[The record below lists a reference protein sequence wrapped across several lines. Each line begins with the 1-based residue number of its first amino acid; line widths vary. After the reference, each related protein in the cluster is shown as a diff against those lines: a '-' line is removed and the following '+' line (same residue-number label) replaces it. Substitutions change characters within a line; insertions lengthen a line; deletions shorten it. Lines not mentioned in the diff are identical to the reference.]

1 MRYMRLLYSLILIC
15 FAVTAQA
22 QETTRIAPTQGKY
35 NPERTKKND
44 LIHTKLELRPN
55 WAKQHMVGVA
65 TITFK
70 PHFYPQ
76 STLELDAKGFDIQMV
91 RMKGKELKFDYNKQV
106 LKIDLGQTLTRKDSA
121 QVQIL
126 YIAKPNE
133 LPQGGSA
140 AITADKGLY
149 FINPDGKDGDKPKQI
164 WTQGETEANS
174 CWFPTIDA
182 PNQKTTLEIYIT
194 LDKPS
199 VDAKFLTLSNG
210 KLISSK
216 VNSDGTRTDYWK
228 QDKPAAPYLTMI
240 AVGDFRK
247 VVDPNYKNFEVSY
260 YVEPKFEK
268 YAMNIFGRTP
278 EMINYFESILGV
290 KYQWDKYA
298 QIAVRDYVS
307 GAMEN
312 TTATIHGDFI
322 QKDNKQ
328 LVDDNDDGV
337 IAHEL
342 FHHWFGDLVTC
353 ESWSNLPLNE
363 SFANY
368 SEYLWSAH
376 KYGQDEADLVAY
388 IAFNQYFS
396 EAQEKKEPLIRY
408 RYKDKE
414 DMFDSH
420 SYAKGGRILHLLRK
434 QVGDEAF
441 FASLKLYL
449 TQNAFKTGEIDQ
461 LRLAFESVTGE
472 DLKWFFDQ
480 WFLKPGHPDL
490 QVTQEYT
497 GGKLKL
503 NISQIQDTTYSPIYR
518 LPLQVEVWANNQ
530 KTTHE
535 ILLDKAS
542 QSFEWNLASAPQL
555 VLLDPENILV
565 GRVLFQKTKE
575 EYIYQYYHAE
585 RVPARLIALEVL
597 TYTPDDSVATNPV
610 VFDKDIRRVLIDATK
625 DKFWRVRQLAVQKL
639 YDYDGDDFLEVER
652 ALQSRVQSDERSYV
666 RADAII
672 AMKGFQ
678 NAQNDKLFR
687 AALNDTSYTVQA
699 AALEAIFASKPSDAA
714 ELAKKYEQSYNTSI
728 FSAVAG
734 YFAEEASS
742 EKFDWFM
749 ERLTKMGG
757 GDLYQVLGI
766 FGTYLVKSTPDVQKK
781 SLPFLKRVV
790 LKDTQFY
797 VRFAAFQ
804 TLALMTDLPEVKE
817 ILKEAI
823 NTEKDERLQR
833 VYQQYKDL

>member
-1 MRYMRLLYSLILIC
+1 MRLLSPLIFIF
-15 FAVTAQA
+15 FAFWVSA
-22 QETTRIAPTQGKY
+22 QEPARIIPAQGKY

-44 LIHTKLELRPN
+44 LIHTRLELRPN
-55 WAKQHMVGVA
+55 WERQQMVGVA

-76 STLELDAKGFDIQMV
+76 NTLELDAKGFDVQMV
-91 RMKGKELKFDYNKQV
+91 RMKGQELKFDYDSRL
-106 LKIDLGQTLTRKDSA
+106 LKINLGKTLTRNDSA
-121 QVQIL
+121 QVQIM

-133 LPQGGSA
+133 LPLGGSE

-149 FINPDGKDGDKPKQI
+149 FINPTSTDPEKPRQI

-174 CWFPTIDA
+174 CWFPTIDS
-182 PNQKTTLEIYIT
+182 PNQKTTLEIFIT

-199 VDAKFLTLSNG
+199 TEAKYITLSNG
-210 KLISSK
+210 KLVSSK
-216 VNSDGTRTDYWK
+216 MNIDGTRTDYWK

-240 AVGDFRK
+240 AIGDFRK
-247 VVDPNYKNFEVSY
+247 VVDPTYKNFEVSY

-278 EMINYFESILGV
+278 EMINYFENILGV

-298 QIAVRDYVS
+298 QIAVREYVS

-312 TTATIHGDFI
+312 TTATVHGDFI
-322 QKDNKQ
+322 QKDNHQ
-328 LVDDNDDGV
+328 LADDNDDGV

-342 FHHWFGDLVTC
+342 FHHWFGDLVTA

-368 SEYLWSAH
+368 SEYLWAAH

-388 IAFNQYFS
+388 IAFNQYFN
-396 EAQEKKEPLIRY
+396 EAQEKQEPLIRY
-408 RYKDKE
+408 RYHDKE

-441 FASLKLYL
+441 FAALKLYL
-449 TQNAFKTGEIDQ
+449 TQNAFKTGEIAQ

-472 DLKWFFDQ
+472 DLQWFFDQ
-480 WFLKPGHPDL
+480 WFTKPGHPDL
-490 QVTQEYT
+490 QVEQEYAN
-497 GGKLKL
+497 GKLKL
-503 NISQIQDTTYSPIYR
+503 SVKQIQDTTFAPVYR
-518 LPLQVEVWANNQ
+518 LPLQLEIWVNNQ
-530 KTTHE
+530 KTTHT
-535 ILLDKAS
+535 ILVDKAS
-542 QSFEWNLASAPQL
+542 QTFEWNLPSAPQM
-555 VLLDPENILV
+555 VYLDPENTLV
-565 GRVLFQKTKE
+565 GRVLFQKSKE
-575 EYIYQYYHAE
+575 EYIYQYYHAG
-585 RVPARLIALEVL
+585 RVPARLNALEIL
-597 TYTPDDSVATNPV
+597 TYSPDNDSTAVNPA
-610 VFDKDIRRVLIDATK
+610 FDNDIRKVLIDATK
-625 DKFWRVRQLAVQKL
+625 DKFWRIRQLAVQKL

-652 ALQSRVQSDERSYV
+652 ALQSRVQIDDRSYV

-687 AALNDTSYTVQA
+687 QALNDTSYTVQA
-699 AALEAIFASKPSDAA
+699 AALEAIFASRPADAP
-714 ELAKKYEQSYNTSI
+714 ELARKYETSFNTAI

-734 YFAEEASS
+734 YYSEEANP
-742 EKFDWFM
+742 EKYDWYVQH
-749 ERLTKMGG
+749 LSKMSG

-766 FGTYLVKSTPDVQKK
+766 FGTYLVKSSPDVQRK
-781 SLPFLKRVV
+781 SLPLLKKIAT
-790 LKDTQFY
+790 KDTQWY
-797 VRFAAFQ
+797 VRFAGVQ
-804 TLALMTDLPEVKE
+804 TLALLSDLPETKV

-823 NTEKDERLQR
+823 AAEKDERLLR

>member
-1 MRYMRLLYSLILIC
+1 MRFLNPLILIILSLGA
-15 FAVTAQA
+15 FAQGLIRVP
-22 QETTRIAPTQGKY
+22 PTQGNY

-55 WAKQHMVGVA
+55 WGKQHMVGTA

-76 STLELDAKGFDIQMV
+76 NTLELDAKGFDIQMV
-91 RMKGKELKFDYNKQV
+91 RTQGQELKFEYDKRI
-106 LKIDLGQTLTRKDSA
+106 LKIDLGKTLTRKDSA
-121 QVQIL
+121 QVQIM

-133 LPQGGSA
+133 LPLGGSD

-149 FINPDGKDGDKPKQI
+149 FINADGKDPEKPRQI

-174 CWFPTIDA
+174 CWFPTIDT

-194 LDKPS
+194 LDKAS
-199 VDAKFLTLSNG
+199 TDAKYMTLSNG

-278 EMINYFESILGV
+278 EMISYFENLLGV

-298 QIAVRDYVS
+298 QIAVREYVS

-312 TTATIHGDFI
+312 TTATVHGDFV
-322 QKDNKQ
+322 QKDNHQ
-328 LVDDNDDGV
+328 LADDNDDGV

-342 FHHWFGDLVTC
+342 FHHWFGDLVTA

-368 SEYLWSAH
+368 SEYLWTAH

-396 EAQEKKEPLIRY
+396 EAQEKQEPLIRY
-408 RYKDKE
+408 RYNDKE

-441 FASLKLYL
+441 FAALKLYI

-461 LRLAFESVTGE
+461 LRLAFESITGE
-472 DLKWFFDQ
+472 DLHWFFDQ
-480 WFLKPGHPDL
+480 WFMKPGHPDL
-490 QVTQEYT
+490 QMTQEYT
-497 GGKLKL
+497 GGKLRL
-503 NISQIQDTTYSPIYR
+503 TINQIQDTTYSPIYR
-518 LPLQVEVWANNQ
+518 LPLKVEIWSNNQ
-530 KTTHE
+530 KTTQN
-535 ILLDKAS
+535 ILVDKS
-542 QSFEWNLASAPQL
+542 INIFEWDLEAAPQM
-555 VLLDPENILV
+555 VYLDPENTLV
-565 GRVLFQKTKE
+565 GRVLFQKSKE
-575 EYIYQYYHAE
+575 DYIYQYYHAE
-585 RVPARLIALEVL
+585 RVPARLNALEIL
-597 TYTPDDSVATNPV
+597 TYVPDGDSAV
-610 VFDKDIRRVLIDATK
+610 VSPALDKDIRKVLIDATK

-652 ALQSRVQSDERSYV
+652 VLQSRVQSDDRSYV

-678 NAQNDKLFR
+678 NSQNDKLFR
-687 AALNDTSYTVQA
+687 QALNDTSYTVQA
-699 AALEAIFASKPSDAA
+699 AALEAILASRPSDAA
-714 ELAKKYEQSYNTSI
+714 ELAKKYESYYNTAI
-728 FSAVAG
+728 FSAVAN
-734 YFAEEASS
+734 YYSDEAAP
-742 EKFDWFM
+742 ERFDWFVQH
-749 ERLTKMGG
+749 LSKMSG

-766 FGTYLVKSTPDVQKK
+766 FGTYLVKSSPEIQAK
-781 SLPFLKRVV
+781 SLPLLKKIAT
-790 LKDTQFY
+790 KDTQWY
-797 VRFAAFQ
+797 VRFAGLQ
-804 TLALMTDLPEVKE
+804 TLALLSE
-817 ILKEAI
+817 LKEAKDI
-823 NTEKDERLQR
+823 IKEVIATEKDQRLQK

>member
-1 MRYMRLLYSLILIC
+1 MRLLYSLILIC

-22 QETTRIAPTQGKY
+22 QETTRIAPAQGKY

-76 STLELDAKGFDIQMV
+76 STIELDAKGFDIQMV

-408 RYKDKE
+408 RYNDKE

-535 ILLDKAS
+535 ILVDKAS

-766 FGTYLVKSTPDVQKK
+766 FGTYLVKSTPDIQKK

>member
-1 MRYMRLLYSLILIC
+1 MRLLSSLILLILSLG
-15 FAVTAQA
+15 ALA
-22 QETTRIAPTQGKY
+22 QEPYHIAPTQGKY

-55 WAKQHMVGVA
+55 WVTQQMYGVA
-65 TITFK
+65 AITFK

-76 STLELDAKGFDIQMV
+76 STLELDAKGFDVQMV
-91 RMKGKELKFDYNKQV
+91 RMKNQDLKFDYDKRV
-106 LKIDLGQTLTRKDSA
+106 LKIDLGKTLTKKDSA
-121 QVQIL
+121 QVQIV

-133 LPQGGSA
+133 LPLGGSE

-149 FINPDGKDGDKPKQI
+149 FINADGKDSEKPRQI

-174 CWFPTIDA
+174 CWFPTIDT

-194 LDKPS
+194 LDKAS
-199 VDAKFLTLSNG
+199 TEAKYLTLSNG

-216 VNSDGTRTDYWK
+216 VNNDGTRTDYWR

-240 AVGDFRK
+240 AIGDFRR

-278 EMINYFESILGV
+278 EMISYFENILGV
-290 KYQWDKYA
+290 KYQWDKYS
-298 QIAVRDYVS
+298 QIAVREYVS

-312 TTATIHGDFI
+312 TTATVHGDFV
-322 QKDNKQ
+322 QKDNHQ
-328 LVDDNDDGV
+328 LADDNDDGV

-342 FHHWFGDLVTC
+342 FHHWFGDLVTA

-368 SEYLWSAH
+368 SEYLWTAH

-388 IAFNQYFS
+388 IAFNQYFN
-396 EAQEKKEPLIRY
+396 EAQEKQEPLIRY
-408 RYKDKE
+408 RYNDKE

-441 FASLKLYL
+441 FAALKLYL

-472 DLKWFFDQ
+472 DLHWFFDQ
-480 WFLKPGHPDL
+480 WFMKPGHPDL
-490 QVTQEYT
+490 QVTQEYAN
-497 GGKLKL
+497 GKLKL
-503 NISQIQDTTYSPIYR
+503 IVNQIQDTTYSPIYR
-518 LPLQVEVWANNQ
+518 LPLQVEVWSNNQ
-530 KTTHE
+530 KTIHN
-535 ILLDKAS
+535 ILVDKATNT
-542 QSFEWNLASAPQL
+542 FEWNLASAPQM
-555 VLLDPENILV
+555 VYLDPENTLV
-565 GRVLFQKTKE
+565 GRVLFKKNKE
-575 EYIYQYYHAE
+575 DYIYQYYHAE
-585 RVPARLIALEVL
+585 RVPARLNALEIL
-597 TYTPDDSVATNPV
+597 TYVPDNDSTAISPAL
-610 VFDKDIRRVLIDATK
+610 DKDIRKVLIDATK

-672 AMKGFQ
+672 AMKSFQ
-678 NAQNDKLFR
+678 NSQNDKLFR
-687 AALNDTSYTVQA
+687 QALSDTSYTVQA
-699 AALEAIFASKPSDAA
+699 AALEAILASKPSDAA
-714 ELAKKYEQSYNTSI
+714 ELAKKYEASFNTAI
-728 FSAVAG
+728 FSAVAN
-734 YFAEEASS
+734 YFSDEAVP
-742 EKFDWFM
+742 ERFGWF
-749 ERLTKMGG
+749 EQHLSKMSG

-766 FGTYLVKSTPDVQKK
+766 FGTYLVKSSPEIQAQ
-781 SLPFLKRVV
+781 SLPLLKKIAT
-790 LKDTQFY
+790 KDTQWY
-797 VRFAAFQ
+797 VRFAGLQ
-804 TLALMTDLPEVKE
+804 TLALLSD
-817 ILKEAI
+817 LKEAKDI
-823 NTEKDERLQR
+823 IKEVIAAEKDQRLQK

>member
-1 MRYMRLLYSLILIC
+1 MRQLILLL
-15 FAVTAQA
+15 FTFSAFA
-22 QETTRIAPTQGKY
+22 QEPAHIATTQGKY

-55 WAKQHMVGVA
+55 WATQQMYGVA

-76 STLELDAKGFDIQMV
+76 STLELDAKGFDVQMV
-91 RMKGKELKFDYNKQV
+91 RMKSQDLKFDYDKRV
-106 LKIDLGQTLTRKDSA
+106 LKIELGKTLTRKDSA
-121 QVQIL
+121 QVQIV

-133 LPQGGSA
+133 LPLGGSE

-149 FINPDGKDGDKPKQI
+149 FINPDGKESDKPRQI

-174 CWFPTIDA
+174 CWFPTIDT

-194 LDKPS
+194 LDKAS
-199 VDAKFLTLSNG
+199 TDAKYLTLSNG

-216 VNSDGTRTDYWK
+216 VNSDGTRTDYWR

-290 KYQWDKYA
+290 KYQWDKYS
-298 QIAVRDYVS
+298 QIAVREYVS

-312 TTATIHGDFI
+312 TTATVHGDFV
-322 QKDNKQ
+322 QKDNHQ
-328 LVDDNDDGV
+328 LADDNDDGV

-342 FHHWFGDLVTC
+342 FHHWFGDLVTA

-368 SEYLWSAH
+368 SEYLWTAH

-388 IAFNQYFS
+388 IAFNQYFN
-396 EAQEKKEPLIRY
+396 EAQEKQEPLIRY
-408 RYKDKE
+408 RYNDKE

-441 FASLKLYL
+441 FAALKLYL

-472 DLKWFFDQ
+472 DLHWFFDQ
-480 WFLKPGHPDL
+480 WFMKPGHPDL
-490 QVTQEYT
+490 QVTQEYAS
-497 GGKLKL
+497 GKLKL
-503 NISQIQDTTYSPIYR
+503 TVTQIQDTTYSPIYR
-518 LPLQVEVWANNQ
+518 LPLQLEIWSNNQ
-530 KTTHE
+530 KTTHN
-535 ILLDKAS
+535 ILVDKATNT
-542 QSFEWNLASAPQL
+542 FEWNLVSVPQM
-555 VLLDPENILV
+555 VYLDPENTLV
-565 GRVLFQKTKE
+565 GRVLFQKSKE
-575 EYIYQYYHAE
+575 DYIYQYYHAE
-585 RVPARLIALEVL
+585 RMPARLNALEIL
-597 TYTPDDSVATNPV
+597 TYVPENDSTAISPAL
-610 VFDKDIRRVLIDATK
+610 DKDIRKVLIDATK
-625 DKFWRVRQLAVQKL
+625 DKFWRIRQLAVQKL

-652 ALQSRVQSDERSYV
+652 ALQSRVQNDDRSYV

-687 AALNDTSYTVQA
+687 QALSDTSYTVQA
-699 AALEAIFASKPSDAA
+699 AALEAILASKPSDAP
-714 ELAKKYEQSYNTSI
+714 ELAKKYESSFNTAI
-728 FSAVAG
+728 FSAIAN
-734 YFAEEASS
+734 YFSEEAAP
-742 EKFDWFM
+742 ERFDWFVQH
-749 ERLTKMGG
+749 LNKMSGA
-757 GDLYQVLGI
+757 DLYQVLGI
-766 FGTYLVKSTPDVQKK
+766 FGTYLVKSTPEIQSK
-781 SLPFLKRVV
+781 SLPLLKKIAT
-790 LKDTQFY
+790 KDTQWY
-797 VRFAAFQ
+797 VRFAGLQ
-804 TLALMTDLPEVKE
+804 TLALLSDLKETKE
-817 ILKEAI
+817 IIKEVI
-823 NTEKDERLQR
+823 STEKDQRLQK

>member
-1 MRYMRLLYSLILIC
+1 MRLLSPLILIC
-15 FAVTAQA
+15 FALSVWA
-22 QETTRIAPTQGKY
+22 QEPTHIAPTQAKY
-35 NPERTKKND
+35 SPERTKKND

-55 WAKQHMVGVA
+55 WTTQEMYGVA

-76 STLELDAKGFDIQMV
+76 STLELDAKGFDVQMV
-91 RMKGKELKFDYNKQV
+91 RMKNQDLKFDYDKRV
-106 LKIDLGQTLTRKDSA
+106 LKIDLGKTLTRKDSA
-121 QVQIL
+121 QVQIV

-133 LPQGGSA
+133 LPLGGSE

-149 FINPDGKDGDKPKQI
+149 FINADGKDPEKPRQI

-174 CWFPTIDA
+174 CWFPTIDT

-194 LDKPS
+194 LDKAS
-199 VDAKFLTLSNG
+199 TEAKYVTLSNG

-216 VNSDGTRTDYWK
+216 VNSDGTRTDYWR

-260 YVEPKFEK
+260 YVEPKFER

-278 EMINYFESILGV
+278 EMISYFENILGV
-290 KYQWDKYA
+290 KYQWDKYS
-298 QIAVRDYVS
+298 QIAVREYVS

-312 TTATIHGDFI
+312 TTATVHGDFV
-322 QKDNKQ
+322 QKDNHQ
-328 LVDDNDDGV
+328 LADDNDDGV

-342 FHHWFGDLVTC
+342 FHHWFGDLVTA

-368 SEYLWSAH
+368 SEYLWTAH

-388 IAFNQYFS
+388 IAFNQYFN
-396 EAQEKKEPLIRY
+396 EAQEKQEPLIRY
-408 RYKDKE
+408 RYADKE

-441 FASLKLYL
+441 FTALKLYL

-472 DLKWFFDQ
+472 DLHWFFDQ
-480 WFLKPGHPDL
+480 WFTKPGHPDL
-490 QVTQEYT
+490 QVTQEYSS
-497 GGKLKL
+497 GKLKL
-503 NISQIQDTTYSPIYR
+503 NITQIQDTTYSPTYR
-518 LPLQVEVWANNQ
+518 LPLQVEIWSNNQ
-530 KTTHE
+530 RAIHN
-535 ILLDKAS
+535 ILVDKVTNT
-542 QSFEWNLASAPQL
+542 FEWNLASAPQM
-555 VLLDPENILV
+555 VCLDPENTLV
-565 GRVLFQKTKE
+565 GRVLFKKSKE
-575 EYIYQYYHAE
+575 DYIFQYYHAE
-585 RVPARLIALEVL
+585 RIPARLNALEVL
-597 TYTPDDSVATNPV
+597 TYVPDNDSTAVSPAL
-610 VFDKDIRRVLIDATK
+610 DKDIRKVLIDATK

-652 ALQSRVQSDERSYV
+652 ALQSRVQNDERSYV

-687 AALNDTSYTVQA
+687 QALSDTSYTVQA
-699 AALEAIFASKPSDAA
+699 AALEAILASKPSDAA
-714 ELAKKYEQSYNTSI
+714 ELAKKYESSFNTAI
-728 FSAVAG
+728 FSAVAN
-734 YFAEEASS
+734 YFSEEAAP
-742 EKFDWFM
+742 ERFEWFAQHIS
-749 ERLTKMGG
+749 KMSG

-766 FGTYLVKSTPDVQKK
+766 FGTYLVKSTPEIQLK
-781 SLPFLKRVV
+781 SLPLLKKIAT
-790 LKDTQFY
+790 KDSQWY
-797 VRFAAFQ
+797 VRFAGLQ
-804 TLALMTDLPEVKE
+804 TLALLSDLKETKE
-817 ILKEAI
+817 IIKEVI
-823 NTEKDERLQR
+823 TTEKDQRLQK

>member
-1 MRYMRLLYSLILIC
+1 MRLLSPLILIC
-15 FAVTAQA
+15 FALSVWA
-22 QETTRIAPTQGKY
+22 QEPTHIAPTQGKY
-35 NPERTKKND
+35 SPERTKKND

-55 WAKQHMVGVA
+55 WRTQEMYGVA
-65 TITFK
+65 TITFR

-76 STLELDAKGFDIQMV
+76 STLELDAKGFDVQMV
-91 RMKGKELKFDYNKQV
+91 RMKNQDLKFDYDKRV
-106 LKIDLGQTLTRKDSA
+106 LKIDLGKTLTRKDST
-121 QVQIL
+121 QVQIV

-133 LPQGGSA
+133 LPLGGSE

-149 FINPDGKDGDKPKQI
+149 FINADGKDPEKPRQI

-174 CWFPTIDA
+174 CWFPTIDT
-182 PNQKTTLEIYIT
+182 PNQKTTLEIFIT
-194 LDKPS
+194 LDKAS
-199 VDAKFLTLSNG
+199 TDAKYLTLSNG

-216 VNSDGTRTDYWK
+216 VNSDGTRTDYWR

-247 VVDPNYKNFEVSY
+247 IVDPNYKNFEVSY

-278 EMINYFESILGV
+278 EMINYFENILGV
-290 KYQWDKYA
+290 KYQWDKYS
-298 QIAVRDYVS
+298 QIAVREYVS

-312 TTATIHGDFI
+312 TTATVHGDFV
-322 QKDNKQ
+322 QKDNHQ
-328 LVDDNDDGV
+328 LADDNDDGV

-342 FHHWFGDLVTC
+342 FHHWFGDLVTA

-368 SEYLWSAH
+368 SEYLWTAH

-396 EAQEKKEPLIRY
+396 EAQEKQEPLIRY
-408 RYKDKE
+408 RYNDKE

-441 FASLKLYL
+441 FAALKLYL

-461 LRLAFESVTGE
+461 LRLVFESVTGE
-472 DLKWFFDQ
+472 DLHWFFDQ
-480 WFLKPGHPDL
+480 WFMKPGHPDL

-503 NISQIQDTTYSPIYR
+503 TVNQIQDTTYSPIYR
-518 LPLQVEVWANNQ
+518 LPLQVEIWSNNQ
-530 KTTHE
+530 RALHN
-535 ILLDKAS
+535 ILVDKATNT
-542 QSFEWNLASAPQL
+542 FEWNLASAPQM
-555 VLLDPENILV
+555 VYLDPENTLV
-565 GRVLFQKTKE
+565 GRVLFKKSKE
-575 EYIYQYYHAE
+575 DYVYQYYHAE
-585 RVPARLIALEVL
+585 RMPARLNALEIL
-597 TYTPDDSVATNPV
+597 TYVPDNDSTAVSPAL
-610 VFDKDIRRVLIDATK
+610 DKDIRKVLIDATK

-652 ALQSRVQSDERSYV
+652 ALQSRVQNDERSYV

-687 AALNDTSYTVQA
+687 QALSDTSYTVQA
-699 AALEAIFASKPSDAA
+699 AALEAILASRPSDAA
-714 ELAKKYEQSYNTSI
+714 ELAKKYESSFNTAI
-728 FSAVAG
+728 FSAVAN
-734 YFAEEASS
+734 YFAEEAAP
-742 EKFDWFM
+742 ERFDWFVQH
-749 ERLTKMGG
+749 LSKMNG

-766 FGTYLVKSTPDVQKK
+766 FGTYLVKSTPEIQLK
-781 SLPFLKRVV
+781 SLPLLKKIAT
-790 LKDTQFY
+790 KDAQWY
-797 VRFAAFQ
+797 VRFAGLQ
-804 TLALMTDLPEVKE
+804 TLALLSD
-817 ILKEAI
+817 LKETKDIIKEVIAA
-823 NTEKDERLQR
+823 EKDQRLQKI
-833 VYQQYKDL
+833 YQQYKDL

>member
-1 MRYMRLLYSLILIC
+1 MRLLSPLILIC
-15 FAVTAQA
+15 FAFSSWA
-22 QETTRIAPTQGKY
+22 QEVTHIAPTQGKY

-55 WAKQHMVGVA
+55 WARQHMVGTA

-76 STLELDAKGFDIQMV
+76 STLELDAKGFDVQMV
-91 RMKGKELKFDYNKQV
+91 RMKGQELKFEYDNRL
-106 LKIDLGQTLTRKDSA
+106 LKINLGKTLTRNDSA
-121 QVQIL
+121 QVQIS

-133 LPQGGSA
+133 LPLGGSE

-149 FINPDGKDGDKPKQI
+149 FINADGKDSDKPRQI

-174 CWFPTIDA
+174 CWFPTIDT

-194 LDKPS
+194 LDKAS
-199 VDAKFLTLSNG
+199 TDAKYLTLSNG

-240 AVGDFRK
+240 AVGDFKK

-278 EMINYFESILGV
+278 EMISYFENILGV
-290 KYQWDKYA
+290 KYQWDKYS
-298 QIAVRDYVS
+298 QIAVREYVS

-312 TTATIHGDFI
+312 TTATVHGDFV
-322 QKDNKQ
+322 QKDNHQ
-328 LVDDNDDGV
+328 LIDDNDDGV

-342 FHHWFGDLVTC
+342 FHHWFGDLVTA

-368 SEYLWSAH
+368 SEYLWTAH

-396 EAQEKKEPLIRY
+396 EAQEKQEPLIRY
-408 RYKDKE
+408 RYNDKE

-441 FASLKLYL
+441 FAALKLYL
-449 TQNAFKTGEIDQ
+449 TQNAFKTGEIEQ

-472 DLKWFFDQ
+472 DLHWFFDQ
-480 WFLKPGHPDL
+480 WFIKPGHPDL
-490 QVTQEYT
+490 QVTQEYA

-503 NISQIQDTTYSPIYR
+503 TVNQIQDTTYSPIYR
-518 LPLQVEVWANNQ
+518 LPIQIEIWSNNE
-530 KTTHE
+530 KTKHN
-535 ILLDKAS
+535 ILVDKAINT
-542 QSFEWNLASAPQL
+542 FEWNLASAPQM
-555 VLLDPENILV
+555 VYLDPENTLV

-575 EYIYQYYHAE
+575 DYIYQYYHAE
-585 RVPARLIALEVL
+585 RVPARLNALEIL
-597 TYTPDDSVATNPV
+597 TYVPDGDSTV
-610 VFDKDIRRVLIDATK
+610 VSPALDKAIRKVLIDATK

-639 YDYDGDDFLEVER
+639 YDYDGDDFLEVEK

-678 NAQNDKLFR
+678 NSQNDKLFR
-687 AALNDTSYTVQA
+687 QALNDTSYTVQA
-699 AALEAIFASKPSDAA
+699 AALEAILASRPSDAA
-714 ELAKKYEQSYNTSI
+714 ELAKKYESSFNTTI
-728 FSAVAG
+728 FSAVAN
-734 YFAEEASS
+734 YFAEEAAP
-742 EKFDWFM
+742 ERFDWFLQHLSQM
-749 ERLTKMGG
+749 SG

-766 FGTYLVKSTPDVQKK
+766 FGTYLVKSTPETQLK
-781 SLPFLKRVV
+781 SLPLLKKITT
-790 LKDTQFY
+790 KDTQWY
-797 VRFAAFQ
+797 VRFAGLQ
-804 TLALMTDLPEVKE
+804 TLALLND
-817 ILKEAI
+817 LKEAKALI
-823 NTEKDERLQR
+823 KEAFATEKDPRLQKI
-833 VYQQYKDL
+833 YQQYKDQ

>member
-1 MRYMRLLYSLILIC
+1 MRLLCSLILIC

-22 QETTRIAPTQGKY
+22 QETTRIAPTQAKY

-76 STLELDAKGFDIQMV
+76 NTLELDAKGFDVQMV
-91 RMKGKELKFDYNKQV
+91 RMKGKELKFDYDKQV

-247 VVDPNYKNFEVSY
+247 VVDPTYKNFEVSY

-497 GGKLKL
+497 NGKLKL

-542 QSFEWNLASAPQL
+542 QSFEWNLASVPQL
-555 VLLDPENILV
+555 VLLDPENVLV

-585 RVPARLIALEVL
+585 RVPARMIALEVL
-597 TYTPDDSVATNPV
+597 TYVPDDSLATNPV
-610 VFDKDIRRVLIDATK
+610 VFDKDVRRVLIDATK

-687 AALNDTSYTVQA
+687 TALRDTSYTVQA

-714 ELAKKYEQSYNTSI
+714 ELAKQFEQSYNTSI

-734 YFAEEASS
+734 YFAEEASP

-781 SLPFLKRVV
+781 SLPFLKKVV

-804 TLALMTDLPEVKE
+804 TLALLTDLPEVKE

>member
-1 MRYMRLLYSLILIC
+1 MRLLSPLILIC
-15 FAVTAQA
+15 FALGVWA
-22 QETTRIAPTQGKY
+22 QEITHIAPAQGKY

-55 WAKQHMVGVA
+55 WARQHMYGTA

-76 STLELDAKGFDIQMV
+76 NTLELDAKGFDVQIV
-91 RMKGKELKFDYNKQV
+91 RMKGQDLKFEYDKRL
-106 LKIDLGQTLTRKDSA
+106 LKIDLGKTLTRKDSA
-121 QVQIL
+121 QVQII
-126 YIAKPNE
+126 YIAKPND
-133 LPQGGSA
+133 LPLGGSE

-149 FINPDGKDGDKPKQI
+149 FINADGADPEKPRQI

-174 CWFPTIDA
+174 CWFPTIDS

-199 VDAKFLTLSNG
+199 TDAKYLTLSNG

-278 EMINYFESILGV
+278 EMINYFENLLGA
-290 KYQWDKYA
+290 KYQWDKYS
-298 QIAVRDYVS
+298 QIAVREYVS

-312 TTATIHGDFI
+312 TTATVHGDFI
-322 QKDNKQ
+322 QKDNHQ
-328 LVDDNDDGV
+328 LADDNDDGV

-342 FHHWFGDLVTC
+342 FHHWFGDLVTA

-368 SEYLWSAH
+368 SEYLWTAH

-388 IAFNQYFS
+388 IAFNQYFN
-396 EAQEKKEPLIRY
+396 EAQEKQEPLIRY
-408 RYKDKE
+408 HYNDKE

-434 QVGDEAF
+434 QVGEEAF
-441 FASLKLYL
+441 FAALKLYL

-472 DLKWFFDQ
+472 DLHWFFDQ
-480 WFLKPGHPDL
+480 WFRKPGNPDL
-490 QVTQEYT
+490 QVTQDYT
-497 GGKLKL
+497 TGKLKL
-503 NISQIQDTTYSPIYR
+503 TINQIQDTTYSTIYR
-518 LPLQVEVWANNQ
+518 LPLQLDIWANNQ
-530 KTTHE
+530 KTTHN
-535 ILLDKAS
+535 ILVDKATNT
-542 QSFEWNLASAPQL
+542 FEWNLPIAPQM
-555 VLLDPENILV
+555 VYIDPENTLV

-575 EYIYQYYHAE
+575 DYIYQYYHAE
-585 RVPARLIALEVL
+585 RVPARLNALEIL
-597 TYTPDDSVATNPV
+597 TYTPDDSTAVNPA
-610 VFDKDIRRVLIDATK
+610 FDKDIRKVLIDATK
-625 DKFWRVRQLAVQKL
+625 DKFWRIRQLAVQKL
-639 YDYDGDDFLEVER
+639 YDYDGEDFLEVER

-678 NAQNDKLFR
+678 NSQNDKLFR
-687 AALNDTSYTVQA
+687 EALKDTSYTVQA
-699 AALEAIFASKPSDAA
+699 AAIEAILAGRPSDAA
-714 ELAKKYEQSYNTSI
+714 ELAKKYESSFNTAI
-728 FSAVAG
+728 FSAVAN
-734 YFAEEASS
+734 YYSDEASP
-742 EKFDWFM
+742 ERFDWY
-749 ERLTKMGG
+749 LQHLNKMSG

-766 FGTYLVKSTPDVQKK
+766 FGTYLVKSTPEIQLK
-781 SLPFLKRVV
+781 SLPLLKKVAT
-790 LKDTQFY
+790 KDTQWY
-797 VRFAAFQ
+797 VRFAGFQ
-804 TLALMTDLPEVKE
+804 TLALLSD
-817 ILKEAI
+817 LKEAKDLMKEVI
-823 NTEKDERLQR
+823 ATEKDQRLQKI
-833 VYQQYKDL
+833 YQQYKDL

>member
-1 MRYMRLLYSLILIC
+1 MRLLSPLILIC
-15 FAVTAQA
+15 FALSVWA
-22 QETTRIAPTQGKY
+22 QEPTHIAPTQGKY

-55 WAKQHMVGVA
+55 WRTQEMYGVA
-65 TITFK
+65 TITFR

-76 STLELDAKGFDIQMV
+76 STLELDAKGFDVQMV
-91 RMKGKELKFDYNKQV
+91 RMKNQDLKFDYDKRV
-106 LKIDLGQTLTRKDSA
+106 LKIDLGKTLTRKDST
-121 QVQIL
+121 QVQIV

-133 LPQGGSA
+133 LPLGGSE

-149 FINPDGKDGDKPKQI
+149 FINADGKDPEKPRQI

-174 CWFPTIDA
+174 CWFPTIDT
-182 PNQKTTLEIYIT
+182 PNQKTTLEIFIT
-194 LDKPS
+194 LDKAS
-199 VDAKFLTLSNG
+199 TDAKYLTLSNG

-216 VNSDGTRTDYWK
+216 VNSDGTRTDYWR
-228 QDKPAAPYLTMI
+228 QNKPAAPYLTMI

-278 EMINYFESILGV
+278 EMINYFENILGV
-290 KYQWDKYA
+290 KYQWDKYS
-298 QIAVRDYVS
+298 QIAVREYVS

-312 TTATIHGDFI
+312 TTATVHGDFV
-322 QKDNKQ
+322 QKDNHQ
-328 LVDDNDDGV
+328 LADDNDDGV

-342 FHHWFGDLVTC
+342 FHHWFGDLVTA

-368 SEYLWSAH
+368 SEYLWTAH

-396 EAQEKKEPLIRY
+396 EAQEKQEPLIRY
-408 RYKDKE
+408 RYNDKE

-441 FASLKLYL
+441 FAALKLYL

-461 LRLAFESVTGE
+461 LRLVFESVTGE
-472 DLKWFFDQ
+472 DLHWFFDQ
-480 WFLKPGHPDL
+480 WFMKPGHPDL

-503 NISQIQDTTYSPIYR
+503 TVNQIQDTTYSPIYR
-518 LPLQVEVWANNQ
+518 LPLQVEIWSNNQ
-530 KTTHE
+530 RALHN
-535 ILLDKAS
+535 ILVDKATNT
-542 QSFEWNLASAPQL
+542 FEWNLASAPQM
-555 VLLDPENILV
+555 VYLDPENTLV
-565 GRVLFQKTKE
+565 GRVLFKKSKE
-575 EYIYQYYHAE
+575 DYVYQYYHAE
-585 RVPARLIALEVL
+585 RMPARLNALEIL
-597 TYTPDDSVATNPV
+597 TYVPDNDSTAVSPAL
-610 VFDKDIRRVLIDATK
+610 DKDIRKVLIDATK

-652 ALQSRVQSDERSYV
+652 ALQSRVQNDERSYV
-666 RADAII
+666 KADAII

-687 AALNDTSYTVQA
+687 QALSDTSYTVQA
-699 AALEAIFASKPSDAA
+699 AALEAILASRPSDAA
-714 ELAKKYEQSYNTSI
+714 ELAKKYESSFNTAI
-728 FSAVAG
+728 FSAVAN
-734 YFAEEASS
+734 YFAEEAAP
-742 EKFDWFM
+742 ERFDWFVQH
-749 ERLTKMGG
+749 LSKMSG

-766 FGTYLVKSTPDVQKK
+766 FGTYLVKSTPEIQLK
-781 SLPFLKRVV
+781 SLPLLKKIAT
-790 LKDTQFY
+790 KDAQWY
-797 VRFAAFQ
+797 VRFAGLQ
-804 TLALMTDLPEVKE
+804 TLALLSD
-817 ILKEAI
+817 LKETKDIIKEVIAA
-823 NTEKDERLQR
+823 EKDQRLQK

>member
-1 MRYMRLLYSLILIC
+1 MHLLSPLILIC
-15 FAVTAQA
+15 FALCTWA
-22 QETTRIAPTQGKY
+22 QEPTHIAPTQGKY

-55 WAKQHMVGVA
+55 WTTQEMYGVA

-76 STLELDAKGFDIQMV
+76 STLELDAKGFDVQMV
-91 RMKGKELKFDYNKQV
+91 RMKNQDLKFEYDKRV
-106 LKIDLGQTLTRKDSA
+106 LKIDLGKTLTRKDSA
-121 QVQIL
+121 QVQIV

-133 LPQGGSA
+133 LPLGGSE

-149 FINPDGKDGDKPKQI
+149 FINADGKDSEKPRQI

-174 CWFPTIDA
+174 CWFPTIDT
-182 PNQKTTLEIYIT
+182 PNQKTTLEIYVT
-194 LDKPS
+194 LDKAS
-199 VDAKFLTLSNG
+199 TEAKYVTLSNG

-216 VNSDGTRTDYWK
+216 VNSDGTRTDYWR

-278 EMINYFESILGV
+278 EMISYFENILGV
-290 KYQWDKYA
+290 KYQWDKYS
-298 QIAVRDYVS
+298 QIAVREYVS

-312 TTATIHGDFI
+312 TTATVHGDFV
-322 QKDNKQ
+322 QKDNHQ
-328 LVDDNDDGV
+328 LADDNDDGV

-342 FHHWFGDLVTC
+342 FHHWFGDLVTA

-368 SEYLWSAH
+368 SEYLWTAH

-396 EAQEKKEPLIRY
+396 EAQEKQEPLIRY
-408 RYKDKE
+408 RYNDKE

-441 FASLKLYL
+441 FAALKLYL

-472 DLKWFFDQ
+472 DLHWFFDQ
-480 WFLKPGHPDL
+480 WFMKPGHPDL
-490 QVTQEYT
+490 QVTQEYA

-503 NISQIQDTTYSPIYR
+503 TVNQIQDTTYSTIYR
-518 LPLQVEVWANNQ
+518 LPLQVEIWSNNQ
-530 KTTHE
+530 KTIQN
-535 ILLDKAS
+535 ILVDKATNT
-542 QSFEWNLASAPQL
+542 FEWNLASAPQM
-555 VLLDPENILV
+555 VYLDPENTLV
-565 GRVLFQKTKE
+565 GRVLFKKSKE
-575 EYIYQYYHAE
+575 DYVYQYYHAE
-585 RVPARLIALEVL
+585 RMPARLNSLEIL
-597 TYTPDDSVATNPV
+597 TYVPDNDSTAVSPAL
-610 VFDKDIRRVLIDATK
+610 DKDIRKVLIDATK

-652 ALQSRVQSDERSYV
+652 ALQSRVQNDERSYV

-687 AALNDTSYTVQA
+687 QALSDTSYTVQA
-699 AALEAIFASKPSDAA
+699 AALEAILASRPSDAA
-714 ELAKKYEQSYNTSI
+714 ELAKKYESSFNTAI
-728 FSAVAG
+728 FSAVAN
-734 YFAEEASS
+734 YFAEEAAP
-742 EKFDWFM
+742 ERFDWFVQH
-749 ERLTKMGG
+749 LSKMSG

-766 FGTYLVKSTPDVQKK
+766 FGTYLVKSIPEIQLK
-781 SLPFLKRVV
+781 SLPLLKKIAT
-790 LKDTQFY
+790 KDAQWY
-797 VRFAAFQ
+797 VRFAGLQ
-804 TLALMTDLPEVKE
+804 TLALLSD
-817 ILKEAI
+817 LKETKDIIKEVIAA
-823 NTEKDERLQR
+823 EKDQRLQK

>member
-1 MRYMRLLYSLILIC
+1 MRLLSPLIFILFSFC
-15 FAVTAQA
+15 TLA
-22 QETTRIAPTQGKY
+22 QEPVRIVPAQGNY

-44 LIHTKLELRPN
+44 LIHTRLELRPN
-55 WAKQHMVGVA
+55 WEKQQMVGVA

-76 STLELDAKGFDIQMV
+76 NTLELDAKGFDVQMV
-91 RMKGKELKFDYNKQV
+91 RMKGQELKFDYDNRL
-106 LKIDLGQTLTRKDSA
+106 LKINLGKTLTRNDSA
-121 QVQIL
+121 QVQIM

-133 LPQGGSA
+133 LPLGGSA

-149 FINPDGKDGDKPKQI
+149 FINPTSTDPEKPRQI

-174 CWFPTIDA
+174 CWFPTIDT

-194 LDKPS
+194 LDKQS
-199 VDAKFLTLSNG
+199 TQAKYITLSNG

-216 VNSDGTRTDYWK
+216 MNSDGTRTDYWK

-240 AVGDFRK
+240 AIGDFRK
-247 VVDPNYKNFEVSY
+247 VVDPTYKNFEVSY

-278 EMINYFESILGV
+278 EMINYFEDILGV

-298 QIAVRDYVS
+298 QIAVREYVS

-312 TTATIHGDFI
+312 TTATVHGDFI
-322 QKDNKQ
+322 QKDNHQ
-328 LVDDNDDGV
+328 LADDNDDGV

-342 FHHWFGDLVTC
+342 FHHWFGDLVTA

-368 SEYLWSAH
+368 SEYLWAAH

-396 EAQEKKEPLIRY
+396 EAQEKQEPLIRY
-408 RYKDKE
+408 RYHDKE

-441 FASLKLYL
+441 FAALKLYL
-449 TQNAFKTGEIDQ
+449 TQNAFKTGEIAQ
-461 LRLAFESVTGE
+461 LRLAFEAVTGE
-472 DLKWFFDQ
+472 DLQWFFNQ
-480 WFLKPGHPDL
+480 WFTKPGHPDL
-490 QVTQEYT
+490 QVEQEYAN
-497 GGKLKL
+497 GKLKL
-503 NISQIQDTTYSPIYR
+503 HIRQIQDTTYAPVYR
-518 LPLQVEVWANNQ
+518 LPLQVEIWTNNQ
-530 KTTHE
+530 ETLHD
-535 ILLDKAS
+535 IVVDKAS
-542 QSFEWNLASAPQL
+542 QTFEWNLSAAPQM
-555 VLLDPENILV
+555 VYLDPEHTLV

-585 RVPARLIALEVL
+585 RIPARLNALEIL
-597 TYTPDDSVATNPV
+597 TYSPDNDSTAVNPA
-610 VFDKDIRRVLIDATK
+610 FDKDIRKVLIDATK
-625 DKFWRVRQLAVQKL
+625 DKFWRIRQLAVQKL

-652 ALQSRVQSDERSYV
+652 ALQSRVQNDDRSYV

-687 AALNDTSYTVQA
+687 QALNDTSYTVQA
-699 AALEAIFASKPSDAA
+699 AALEAIFASRPADAA
-714 ELAKKYEQSYNTSI
+714 ELARKYETSYNTAI

-734 YFAEEASS
+734 YFAEEANPD
-742 EKFDWFM
+742 KYDWYVQH
-749 ERLTKMGG
+749 LNKMSG

-766 FGTYLVKSTPDVQKK
+766 FGTYLVKSSPDIQRK
-781 SLPFLKRVV
+781 SLPLLQKIAT
-790 LKDTQFY
+790 KDTQWY
-797 VRFAAFQ
+797 VRFAGVQ
-804 TLALMTDLPEVKE
+804 TLALLSDLPETKV

-823 NTEKDERLQR
+823 AAEKDERLLR